1 MLRIISIGNDRN
13 IFNPQSGVAQRMVE
27 YGTIFGELHVVVLAL
42 ANLGFHPLKLSNNVF
57 VYPTNSA
64 SKLKYIFDAIK
75 IGKELA
81 QSIYF
86 GQTVISTQD
95 PYDTGPVGI
104 ALKRKFKLPLQ
115 IQIHT
120 DIFSKQFYDGSILNW
135 LRFQVSKWTLRRADG
150 IRVVRKKIAQD
161 LIDNFKIDSK
171 KVTVLP
177 VFVDIKKIHDS
188 PISVDLRMRYRK
200 WNEIVLV
207 ASRLST
213 EKRIDVALMAFAQ
226 TLKKFPKAGMVIVGH
241 GGEESRLM
249 QKVQRLKLSE
259 NVVFEPWQQDL
270 SSYYKTATLFQNTS
284 DFEGFG
290 MTLIEAAASGC
301 TIVTTKVGVAEDML
315 QDGRSALICPIG
327 DERCLATKLEILFE
341 NPAIAKSLSSEAL
354 KAIEVLNFS
363 KEEYLNRYLSA
374 VTAISK

>member
-177 VFVDIKKIHDS
+177 VFVDI
-188 PISVDLRMRYRK
+188 
-200 WNEIVLV
+200 
-207 ASRLST
+207 
-213 EKRIDVALMAFAQ
+213 
-226 TLKKFPKAGMVIVGH
+226 
-241 GGEESRLM
+241 
-249 QKVQRLKLSE
+249 
-259 NVVFEPWQQDL
+259 
-270 SSYYKTATLFQNTS
+270 
-284 DFEGFG
+284 
-290 MTLIEAAASGC
+290 
-301 TIVTTKVGVAEDML
+301 
-315 QDGRSALICPIG
+315 
-327 DERCLATKLEILFE
+327 
-341 NPAIAKSLSSEAL
+341 
-354 KAIEVLNFS
+354 
-363 KEEYLNRYLSA
+363 
-374 VTAISK
+374 